1 LHDLDAPMLHAVS
14 LMQQLGISVLLSMS
28 AKLFEQLRGSWLRE
42 ASRDRDKAL
51 YDAIALCDFP
61 AALVYS
67 LVKQHALSLNW
78 QLPTQLGFADAAMVT
93 LLKERDTAL
102 GFSQLS
108 ANAAVL
114 AKADCFAK
122 CFLLEEM
129 RQLEFRDRRIMMA
142 YHELTE
148 QELIRLKGQNYR
160 KPELL

>member
-1 LHDLDAPMLHAVS
+1 
-14 LMQQLGISVLLSMS
+14 
-28 AKLFEQLRGSWLRE
+28 
-42 ASRDRDKAL
+42 
-51 YDAIALCDFP
+51 
-61 AALVYS
+61 
-67 LVKQHALSLNW
+67 
-78 QLPTQLGFADAAMVT
+78 MVT

-108 ANAAVL
+108 PNAAVL